1 VVDPLEET
9 TSEGTIVHRT
19 RAFTLALIL
28 LTSTAC
34 ATDGDATATA
44 PPAGAAAEVPTVT
57 VHKTEAC
64 ACCGQYE
71 DYLVELGVT
80 IEIELHDDI
89 ATVKDE
95 LGVPDDQRS
104 CHTNEVAGYVV
115 EGHVP
120 VEAIAALLDEAPDV
134 AGIALAGMPAGSPGM
149 PGEQTEP
156 FVVTTFRAGEV
167 VGELGRF

>member
-34 ATDGDATATA
+34 ATDGDATGTA

-64 ACCGQYE
+64 ECCGQYE
-71 DYLVELGVT
+71 DYLAELGVT

>member
-34 ATDGDATATA
+34 ATDGDATGTA

-64 ACCGQYE
+64 ECCGQYE
-71 DYLVELGVT
+71 DYLEDLGVDT
-80 IEIELHDDI
+80 EVVIHDDI
-89 ATVKDE
+89 GAVKDD
-95 LGVPDDQRS
+95 LGVPLDQRS
-104 CHTNEVAGYVV
+104 CHTNEVAGYFV

-120 VEAIAALLDEAPDV
+120 VEAIATLLDEAPDV
-134 AGIALAGMPAGSPGM
+134 DGIALAGMPSGSPGM
-149 PGEQTEP
+149 PGEQLEP
-156 FVVTTFRAGEV
+156 FVVTTAVDGEV